1 MHYLHKC
8 INIMQFILQTL
19 FFSYQLRIESMC
31 LKAEFD
37 ENMSN
42 LERSVED
49 MLTGGEGKSYF
60 NYFFSIL

>member
-1 MHYLHKC
+1 MIRKE
-8 INIMQFILQTL
+8 ILTS
-19 FFSYQLRIESMC
+19 FYIEVFFVFSYELRIESML

-49 MLTGGEGKSYF
+49 MLAGGEGEIV
-60 NYFFSIL
+60 SICL